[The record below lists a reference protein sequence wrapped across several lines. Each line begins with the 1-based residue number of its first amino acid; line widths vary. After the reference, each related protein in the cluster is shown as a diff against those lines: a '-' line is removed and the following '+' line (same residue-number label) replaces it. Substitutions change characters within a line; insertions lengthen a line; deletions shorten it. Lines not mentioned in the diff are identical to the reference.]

1 MRASR
6 MQGSAT
12 TAEPPTWAWL
22 TAAFDWIVTSL
33 FAPRFTSKPSAAVPG
48 QRSHVVP
55 SKHQRNEPMRVIVT
69 VFDSL
74 SAGVEPA
81 GRRPVSVASRARAE
95 VLRFVPALQET
106 VPLVTVTSLLVPR
119 FTRSPS
125 AELPGQRSQVVPSK
139 HHKNE
144 PIRVIVTALL
154 SLSAGVEPAG
164 RRPVNVASS
173 AKVDVLRFVPAL
185 QVSDPEST
193 MVLSAPAPSPI
204 MKVPVPASA
213 VTVPLTGC
221 VTPDPLTQSRPT
233 ESLFSSVRSPS

>member
-154 SLSAGVEPAG
+154 SLSAGVLPAG
-164 RRPVNVASS
+164 KRPVTVASATRVPKVAS
-173 AKVDVLRFVPAL
+173 RAKAEVLRFVPAF
-185 QVSDPEST
+185 
-193 MVLSAPAPSPI
+193 
-204 MKVPVPASA
+204 A
-213 VTVPLTGC
+213 VTVGVF
-221 VTPDPLTQSRPT
+221 VTAMRCDP
-233 ESLFSSVRSPS
+233 SVWSEIGLVWPVVYVGAAV